1 MQPAL
6 TALTIYTKQMEAM
19 ATFYCKHFGFV
30 ASQDMGDRL
39 VVLKSPRHGMAIQL
53 HPTAKSQKE
62 GQVLVKLVF
71 AVEDVRAFC
80 ETSRE
85 NGLAFGAIHKAD
97 GYEFANAK
105 DPAKNSVCVS
115 SRAYRGW

>member
-1 MQPAL
+1 MPPAL

-19 ATFYCKHFGFV
+19 AAFYRKHFDFV
-30 ASQDMGDRL
+30 ATQDPGDRL
-39 VVLKSPRHGMAIQL
+39 VVLKSAHHGMTIQL
-53 HPTAKSQKE
+53 HPAAKSQKE

-80 ETSRE
+80 EASAW
-85 NGLAFGAIHKAD
+85 NGLTFGAIHKAD

>member
-1 MQPAL
+1 MPPAL
-6 TALTIYTKQMEAM
+6 TALTIYTRQMEAM
-19 ATFYCKHFGFV
+19 AAFYCKHFGFV
-30 ASQDMGDRL
+30 ASQDPGDRL
-39 VVLKSPRHGMAIQL
+39 VVLKSLHHGMTIQL
-53 HPTAKSQKE
+53 HPAAKSQKE

-80 ETSRE
+80 EASART
-85 NGLAFGAIHKAD
+85 GLKFGAIHKAD
-97 GYEFANAK
+97 GYEFANVK